1 MGAKLVFALFG
12 SAEHGD
18 LSSVASVDPPDV
30 ASPPRSSAPSAG
42 CGMPATCRAP
52 RATPDP
58 PRPLLE
64 PVRARRD
71 LTVHVAFSV
80 SSDHLMPLMP
90 LPNETTVSDDAPT
103 AASHDTGDAALA
115 DADTAA
121 VVVDDV
127 VAPEDVVAAA
137 VVAADRA
144 DAPVSEITE
153 RFLKVVLAHV
163 PLARIEELHLFSPL
177 RQGGVETGIAVIAA
191 RVPVMAFEL
200 SPAPELPFDDAVIAT
215 DEAVGDVAAA
225 LAVEADVEADV
236 DADIDADVDADIE
249 ADVEADVDVVV
260 DADFDVVVDA
270 VVDAVVDVA
279 IDADVDVGVDAD
291 VDVLVDAD
299 VDVVIDADVAA
310 DVADEGLIETAPL
323 PRIRHT
329 VYTARYRLVQKGPER
344 GKWEADVV
352 AEADAPLVTVDLVVR
367 GVQRRAGEESEI
379 VRYSAPQ
386 LARALRVPYP
396 AV

>member
-1 MGAKLVFALFG
+1 
-12 SAEHGD
+12 
-18 LSSVASVDPPDV
+18 
-30 ASPPRSSAPSAG
+30 
-42 CGMPATCRAP
+42 
-52 RATPDP
+52 
-58 PRPLLE
+58 
-64 PVRARRD
+64 VRARRD

-200 SPAPELPFDDAVIAT
+200 SPAPELPFDDEAVAT

-225 LAVEADVEADV
+225 LA
-236 DADIDADVDADIE
+236 VDADIE

>member
-71 LTVHVAFSV
+71 LTFHVAFSV